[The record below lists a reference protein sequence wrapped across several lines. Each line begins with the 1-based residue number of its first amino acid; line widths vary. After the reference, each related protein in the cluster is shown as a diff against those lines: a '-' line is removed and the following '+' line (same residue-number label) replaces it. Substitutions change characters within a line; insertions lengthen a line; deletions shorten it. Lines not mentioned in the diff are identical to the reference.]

1 MRLGVRFKVSTHSAA
16 ECRLQKASVRPS
28 QSLAR
33 HQQKQESICKVI
45 KISVASLFIFISSSV
60 SPIFSGK
67 NSLRIFLNSSDAFFT
82 KLTFPLSSI
91 GAYRAF
97 TTRTQLQRRSSSET
111 SAMLSNK
118 DQECF
123 TWPPRNCTA
132 MKCRRLRVVTTS
144 ANGSSGRR
152 RVLSFVSLSSFF
164 TSSSNCGYYA
174 EFGVF

>member
-45 KISVASLFIFISSSV
+45 KISVVVFFSSSV

-82 KLTFPLSSI
+82 KPTFPLSSI

-97 TTRTQLQRRSSSET
+97 TAGTQLQRRSSSET